1 MLRLCTPTAQSP
13 VGELRFHTLQG
24 ANNKLKERKK
34 GKRKRRQTDRQQP
47 CLSTRLQATR
57 LGISSPGHGQPHDA
71 FSASAGQQSVNWKP
85 GLFGSKV
92 GTSRVNP
99 HLPVPSVVTR
109 SPRSRPCLIR
119 RERGPEA
126 AWSPGWRAGPQRRPL
141 PPGPAPHLQENR
153 VQPEGRVSGYPLPT
167 PEGLP
172 GLAVRGQAPD
182 GFGQGAGGCPGPRGL
197 ALDGVWPGGWGV
209 SRPSGSGAGRQAHPR
224 QGCRAEQASSPR
236 AQGCGVAE
244 PCSVASTSLAAQ
256 PSSAAIRTPQRVY
269 LEGAGEQTEV
279 TPRTGPLSVPGRMS
293 SSCE

>member
-34 GKRKRRQTDRQQP
+34 GKRKRRQTDRQRP

-197 ALDGVWPGGWGV
+197 ALDGRPTRGRAAGPSRRARPG
-209 SRPSGSGAGRQAHPR
+209 
-224 QGCRAEQASSPR
+224 PR
-236 AQGCGVAE
+236 AVGWLSPAVSPPPAW
-244 PCSVASTSLAAQ
+244 P
-256 PSSAAIRTPQRVY
+256 PSPARR
-269 LEGAGEQTEV
+269 
-279 TPRTGPLSVPGRMS
+279 R
-293 SSCE
+293 